1 MRYLLFI
8 LIIVAAIQCR
18 RNDKSKTDLNAPQEL
33 LIYCENSMVQPLLEL
48 KTQFEEDL
56 DCKIVIHND
65 CSQNLISLIQYSLEG
80 DIFIPGSQEGFN
92 KLRAR
97 YGTIV
102 TDSVF
107 IGYNPLVLMVENN
120 NPTNYSGQ
128 LSSIIANNKAIIIAN
143 PETCTLGYETKKLLQ
158 QNNVYDETLDNV
170 ISLSADSRGL
180 IKSIFNKEAQVTIN
194 WRSVIY
200 NNGNSTELDVIAIPD
215 SDQNPPEVY
224 VGMLSTV
231 ESIDLAHSFLEYVA
245 TPECEQIFKKHGFSK
260 HKNIVF

>member
-1 MRYLLFI
+1 MRYI
-8 LIIVAAIQCR
+8 LYISIIIIAIQCR
-18 RNDKSKTDLNAPQEL
+18 RIDKSKTHVEAPQEL
-33 LIYCENSMVQPLLEL
+33 LVYCENSMVQPLLEL
-48 KTQFEEDL
+48 KTEFEDEWG
-56 DCKIVIHND
+56 CEIVIHND
-65 CSQNLISLIQYSLEG
+65 CSQNLISLIQYSLKG
-80 DIFIPGSQEGFN
+80 DLFMPGSQEGFN

-97 YGTIV
+97 HGTIV

-107 IGYNPLVLMVENN
+107 VGYNPLVLMVENN

-143 PETCTLGYETKKLLQ
+143 PETCSLGYETKKLLE
-158 QNNVYDETLDNV
+158 QNNVYNETLDNV

-180 IKSIFNKEAQVTIN
+180 IKSIFNREAQVTIN

-200 NNGNSTELDVIAIPD
+200 NNTNSNELDVIAIPD

-231 ESIDLAHSFLEYVA
+231 ESIELAHSFLEYVA
-245 TPECEQIFKKHGFSK
+245 SSKGEQIFKKYGFIK
-260 HKNIVF
+260 HKNRIF